1 MVTLIST
8 IFDLMTTRMLV
19 AMTTITRVAQAV
31 VSPSRREILGKSRSS
46 KSQPLA
52 TDPRHGCG

>member
-19 AMTTITRVAQAV
+19 VMTTITRIAQAV
-31 VSPSRREILGKSRSS
+31 MSPSRREILGKSRSS

>member
-1 MVTLIST
+1 MVTLITT
-8 IFDLMTTRMLV
+8 IFDLITTRMLV
-19 AMTTITRVAQAV
+19 VMTTITRIAQV
-31 VSPSRREILGKSRSS
+31 VMSPSMREILGKSRSS